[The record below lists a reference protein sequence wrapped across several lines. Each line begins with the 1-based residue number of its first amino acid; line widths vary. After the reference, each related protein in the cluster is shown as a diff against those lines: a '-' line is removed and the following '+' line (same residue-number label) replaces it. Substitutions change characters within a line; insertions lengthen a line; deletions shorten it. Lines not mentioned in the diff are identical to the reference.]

1 MEPRL
6 AAAGFRLGNIELI
19 RTIAALMVVLAHLA
33 GGMSARGAH
42 LGAAE
47 PLFAFGVAGVDL
59 FFVISGFVIV
69 SSQLSK
75 PRTPWAFMR
84 NRIRRIV
91 PLYWVLTVLAALLIV
106 ASSSLG
112 IPVEGGPVDIASFL
126 SSLFFVSGPMG
137 YPYPVLYQGWT
148 LEYEMLFYVLFAST
162 LFQRR
167 IWITIT
173 STALAIVLIVV
184 FTPVSNRLIE
194 FVLGMA
200 IAVLTNFLPAP
211 PRWLSAGILIVG
223 AIVFFSTSQFP
234 GVLPTWLEW
243 GIPSALIVFGAVNV
257 AQLGGGLITELGGA
271 SYAVYLVQWFAIP
284 VLLLVMSAFGTP
296 SIWGFV
302 MWAVLIV
309 LVTEFAG
316 ILFTR
321 FVDKP
326 ISRLLRAKGF

>member
-19 RTIAALMVVLAHLA
+19 RAVAALMVVLAHLA
-33 GGMSARGAH
+33 GGMAARGAR
-42 LGAAE
+42 LGVSE
-47 PLFAFGVAGVDL
+47 PYFAFGVSGVDL

-69 SSQLSK
+69 WSQLSK
-75 PRTPWAFMR
+75 PRAPWAFMK

-91 PLYWVLTVLAALLIV
+91 PLYWVLTVLAAIV
-106 ASSSLG
+106 ILVSHSLG
-112 IPVEGGPVDIASFL
+112 IPVEGGTLDFGSFA
-126 SSLFFVSGPMG
+126 SSLLFVSGAAG
-137 YPYPVLYQGWT
+137 YQYPVLYQGWT
-148 LEYEMLFYVLFAST
+148 LEYEMLFYLLFAST

-167 IWITIT
+167 VWITIA
-173 STALAIVLIVV
+173 SAALAIVLIVV

-194 FVLGMA
+194 FVLGMTV
-200 IAVLTNFLPAP
+200 AVLTNFLPTP

-223 AIVFFSTSQFP
+223 ALAFLSTSRFP
-234 GVLPTWLEW
+234 GLFPTWLEW
-243 GIPSALIVFGAVNV
+243 GVPSALIIFGAVNI
-257 AQLGGGLITELGGA
+257 AQLRGRLITELGSA

-284 VLLLVMSAFGTP
+284 VLLLVMGKFGTP
-296 SIWGFV
+296 TLWGFV
-302 MWAVLIV
+302 IWGVLIV
-309 LVTEFAG
+309 LTTELVG